1 MKEIATA
8 PRFLVAGLAL
18 AACKGGPP
26 GHAPTLPASPLGY
39 SDFRAPLPRQFVF
52 EVSGSAIGADNTPR
66 DNRVTDDGATLGR
79 VLFYDTKLSAN
90 DRVACATCHQQQFGF
105 SDTARFSRGLTGAP
119 MRRHTM
125 ALANARFYQS
135 GRFFRDERAPT
146 LEAQVLEPIAN
157 PQEMGL
163 ALNVLV
169 PKLKAIPHYPP
180 LFRAAFGTAEIDSTR
195 VARALAQFVRSLV
208 SAHAPLDSIYRGG
221 GPPDTSW
228 LSPRE
233 REGRRLFNGKATC
246 QRCHRTSAFNMDLP
260 DNIGLD
266 SVDTD
271 VGAGEGKFK
280 APALRNVAVRPPY
293 MHDGRFRTL
302 REVVDFYDHGIK
314 DNPHLDPRLR
324 GPDGTPLRL
333 HLSETERDALVAYL
347 EALTDRAFL
356 HDQRFSSPF
365 GQ

>member
-157 PQEMGL
+157 PQEM
-163 ALNVLV
+163 
-169 PKLKAIPHYPP
+169 
-180 LFRAAFGTAEIDSTR
+180 
-195 VARALAQFVRSLV
+195 
-208 SAHAPLDSIYRGG
+208 
-221 GPPDTSW
+221 
-228 LSPRE
+228 
-233 REGRRLFNGKATC
+233 
-246 QRCHRTSAFNMDLP
+246 
-260 DNIGLD
+260 
-266 SVDTD
+266 
-271 VGAGEGKFK
+271 
-280 APALRNVAVRPPY
+280 
-293 MHDGRFRTL
+293 
-302 REVVDFYDHGIK
+302 
-314 DNPHLDPRLR
+314 
-324 GPDGTPLRL
+324 
-333 HLSETERDALVAYL
+333 
-347 EALTDRAFL
+347 
-356 HDQRFSSPF
+356 
-365 GQ
+365 